1 MLGAAAR
8 QQPPESATPRFGR
21 AQVAKGLAGLAPFL
35 DRLIRPPA
43 GGEGFDNV
51 SILRLHREGF
61 TA

>member
-1 MLGAAAR
+1 MPGAAAR
-8 QQPPESATPRFGR
+8 QPESARPRFSR
-21 AQVAKGLAGLAPFL
+21 AQVAKGLAGLAPVL

-51 SILRLHREGF
+51 SILRLLREGF